1 MVAGHCCCITS
12 MARVVDSSKIV
23 AVVGYKQLFKVERR
37 GNAAA
42 YSVHSGAQLHTR
54 SLSLSL
60 SLSALISNRFRL
72 KVMVSMCF
80 AFVDS
85 KFRSNLR

>member
-1 MVAGHCCCITS
+1 
-12 MARVVDSSKIV
+12 MATQRHI
-23 AVVGYKQLFKVERR
+23 
-37 GNAAA
+37 A
-42 YSVHSGAQLHTR
+42 YTAVHSYTHA
-54 SLSLSL
+54 LSLSL